1 MCKTGVSSTK
11 QSARSGRDD
20 STPGLGKGARKLQ
33 STGEYLQALVEEAT
47 PLKPKKEPKIAQTE
61 QKGKETPLMNYFA
74 DEMPRRDSQTK
85 TSKVKQRLGSAL
97 KQA

>member
-1 MCKTGVSSTK
+1 MLCKTGVSSTN
-11 QSARSGRDD
+11 QSHRSIRDD
-20 STPGLGKGARKLQ
+20 NTPGIGSGARKLK
-33 STGEYLQALVEEAT
+33 STGEYLNALVCENT

-61 QKGKETPLMNYFA
+61 QKSETPLMNYFLA
-74 DEMPRRDSQTK
+74 EMPRRDSQTK